1 MMLAYEELL
10 VFCRNGL
17 KNCIN
22 LRRCAWTRDGS
33 VNSWILKALQEC
45 HNLRELEINGNHN
58 GHYDAII
65 LPQFQNLQ
73 KISLIMPSGPVLDV
87 LPSWINATRS
97 ILRSLTLIC
106 KVRFN

>member
-87 LPSWINATRS
+87 LPSWINATGS